1 MIGKPNHLGQI
12 ERSNRKVLLVIQL
25 KIKKRPPSQP
35 SRSSR
40 DPLFPAKRGEG
51 WGEG

>member
-12 ERSNRKVLLVIQL
+12 ERANRKILPVIQL

-40 DPLFPAKRGEG
+40 DPLFTTKRGEG
-51 WGEG
+51 LGEV